1 MKVLTKLFLRPFGYD
16 VDLGGQ
22 NDHQMPSPE
31 CCKQDGMVRILRS
44 SGDGWLSVRA
54 AITENAFFLS
64 KSTDINT
71 ASHVVPLHEVMEVTK
86 SNGLITRASSIE
98 QIAEHESLETSEVLT
113 ESRSTDTT
121 LEIVTVENGYNFG
134 RVFSVQI
141 GNTMIDEWLKDL
153 EHNRVKETRAFNRR
167 TYIQRKQRVLS
178 HFYES
183 KIVQY
188 IVAALIV
195 MNFFIEAFRQVAI
208 L

>member
-1 MKVLTKLFLRPFGYD
+1 MDTISGESSLILIFVLFIK
-16 VDLGGQ
+16 
-22 NDHQMPSPE
+22 
-31 CCKQDGMVRILRS
+31 KKI
-44 SGDGWLSVRA
+44 
-54 AITENAFFLS
+54 
-64 KSTDINT
+64 K
-71 ASHVVPLHEVMEVTK
+71 
-86 SNGLITRASSIE
+86 
-98 QIAEHESLETSEVLT
+98 
-113 ESRSTDTT
+113 
-121 LEIVTVENGYNFG
+121 
-134 RVFSVQI
+134 VQI